1 MGWMSAPKPD
11 PAISQIAQGQLELSR
26 EAMEWYRGIYERDL
40 RPAQEEDQA
49 MRQQLIQQFLTD
61 SAFQREFAREQQDYY
76 RTTFKPIEE
85 QVARDAMQYD
95 SEENIARRQGI
106 AGAAVTQAFSN
117 AREQQNRNLSRFGL
131 NPNSGAFAAANERLT
146 NEQALG
152 VAGART
158 GAAFQTMDDAI
169 RLRGN
174 AAGLGR
180 NMPNTAL
187 GYFGLANQSGGM
199 AGAQS
204 LAGMEGM
211 RANAGFMGQGFGI
224 GGQLNSS
231 AANIY
236 GQDFNARMAGF
247 DSQMRLL
254 AGLGQAA
261 GTAAGYAAMSSK
273 DMKEDKKPVKEG
285 KALRGIKELDIDS
298 WNYKGDPEKHV
309 GPYAEDFKRE
319 FGLGTGKTIAFQ
331 DAIGVTM
338 KAVQDLAEEVEELKE
353 GKRGLRR
360 ANGGKVHK
368 GKGKVKGP
376 GGPVDDKIPAMLSN
390 GEYVL
395 PADTVQKIGVKKLDE
410 IVKKTHVPAAVQR
423 GLRRSK

>member
-1 MGWMSAPKPD
+1 
-11 PAISQIAQGQLELSR
+11 
-26 EAMEWYRGIYERDL
+26 MEWYRGIYERDL
-40 RPAQEEDQA
+40 RPAQEQDA
-49 MRQQLIQQFLTD
+49 ALRQQMIQQFLTD
-61 SAFQREFAREQQDYY
+61 SALQREFAREQQDYY
-76 RTTFKPIEE
+76 TRVVRPLGE
-85 QVARDAMQYD
+85 QVIRDASID
-95 SEENIARRQGI
+95 TPEEIARRQGV
-106 AGAAVTQAFSN
+106 AGAAVTQAFSQ
-117 AREQQNRNLSRFGL
+117 AREQSARELSRRGI
-131 NPNSGAFAAANERLT
+131 NPQSGAFAAVNERLA
-146 NEQALG
+146 NAQALG

-158 GAAFQTMDDAI
+158 AAASEVEREAAARRSGAFAQQMGLPSQAATFYG
-169 RLRGN
+169 LSSGN
-174 AAGLGR
+174 LG
-180 NMPNTAL
+180 
-187 GYFGLANQSGGM
+187 G

-204 LAGMEGM
+204 LAGMESM
-211 RANAGFMGQGFGI
+211 RANAAFGGQGFGVA
-224 GGQLNSS
+224 GGLRSS

-236 GQDFNARMAGF
+236 GQDFASRMAGF
-247 DSQMRLL
+247 NTQM
-254 AGLGQAA
+254 GLFSDITRMA
-261 GTAAGYAAMSSK
+261 GTAAGYAASSSK
-273 DMKEDKKPVKEG
+273 DMKEGKEKIKEG
-285 KALRGIKELDIDS
+285 KALNGIKHLDIDS

-368 GKGKVKGP
+368 GKGKVNGP

-395 PADTVQKIGVKKLDE
+395 PADTVQRIGVKKLDE

>member
-11 PAISQIAQGQLELSR
+11 PAMTQIAQDQMQLSR
-26 EAMEWYRGIYERDL
+26 EALDWYRSIYERDL
-40 RPAQEEDQA
+40 KPAQEQDQA

-61 SAFQREFAREQQDYY
+61 SALQREFAREQQDYY
-76 RTTFKPIEE
+76 RQNVRPLGE
-85 QVARDAMQYD
+85 QVMRDAQNFD
-95 SEENIARRQGI
+95 SDENIARRQGI

-117 AREQQNRNLSRFGL
+117 AREQENRNLSRFGV
-131 NPNSGAFAAANERLT
+131 NPNSGKFADINARLANQE
-146 NEQALG
+146 ALG

-158 GAAFQTMDDAI
+158 GAAFDTEREAAARRSNAFAQMQGLPQQT
-169 RLRGN
+169 
-174 AAGLGR
+174 AAFYGLS
-180 NMPNTAL
+180 
-187 GYFGLANQSGGM
+187 NQSLNSASGN
-199 AGAQS
+199 S
-204 LAGMEGM
+204 LAGLEGM
-211 RANAGFMGQGFGI
+211 RANAGFGGMGFNVA
-224 GGQLNSS
+224 GGLNSS
-231 AANIY
+231 AANIF
-236 GQDFNARMAGF
+236 GQRFNAEQAGF
-247 DSQMRLL
+247 DSRMRLL

-261 GTAAGYAAMSSK
+261 GTAVGMYASSK
-273 DMKEDKKPVKEG
+273 DLKEGKKPVKDG

-298 WNYKGDPEKHV
+298 WNYKGDPEPHV

-319 FGLGTGKTIAFQ
+319 FGLGTGKAISVQ

-338 KAVQDLAEEVEELKE
+338 KAVQDLAGEVEDLK
-353 GKRGLRR
+353 GKRGIRK

-395 PADTVQKIGVKKLDE
+395 PADTVQKLGVKNLDD
-410 IVKKTHVPAAVQR
+410 IVKKTHVPAEVQR